1 MTESLK
7 DQLDAA
13 QAAPSVRKDRN
24 FLHTS
29 FLFYGVGLLFLLAGT
44 VIWLA
49 YDVLLLIF
57 ASVLL
62 AVLLY
67 ELSCRLKEWIPMP
80 RGVAL
85 GLVVLLF
92 FLILGLGGWLMAP
105 QVAKQ
110 ARELIDAVPNSFEA
124 VRTALEQHE
133 ILRSLAISLPPT
145 EELVSRV
152 SSMLPQAGIF
162 FTGMLGI
169 IGNVAIIAFVGTYFA
184 IQPRV
189 YIDGIVLLVPHR
201 KRERMRGVF
210 EELGA
215 TLGQW
220 LFGKSISMLIVGT
233 VTGIGLALLGVP
245 LALVLGIIAGL
256 LDFIPYLGPIM
267 AGVPAVL
274 LALAESPSLAL
285 YVVLLFLGV
294 QVLEGYLLLPLIERR
309 TVSLPPAL
317 TILMQ
322 VLMGAVFGLA
332 GVALATPLTAVLVV
346 LVTMLYVQDV
356 LGDPVKTPSE
366 QNNGDS

>member
-1 MTESLK
+1 MIEPIKEQMEGTQSP
-7 DQLDAA
+7 
-13 QAAPSVRKDRN
+13 PSVRKDRN

-29 FLFYGVGLLFLLAGT
+29 FLFYGVGLLFLLLGT
-44 VIWLA
+44 VIWIA

-57 ASVLL
+57 SSVLL

-67 ELSCRLKEWIPMP
+67 ELSCRLRSWIPMP

-85 GLVVLLF
+85 AIVITLF
-92 FLILGLGGWLMAP
+92 LLILGLGGWLMAP

-110 ARELIDAVPNSFEA
+110 ARELVDAVPNSIES
-124 VRTALEQHE
+124 VRNALEQNE
-133 ILRSLAISLPPT
+133 LLRSLAISLPPT
-145 EELVSRV
+145 EQLMERISW
-152 SSMLPQAGIF
+152 MLPQAGIF
-162 FTGMLGI
+162 FTGMIGI
-169 IGNVAIIAFVGTYFA
+169 IGNIAIIFFVGSYFA
-184 IQPRV
+184 AQPRI

-201 KRERMRGVF
+201 KRERMREVVT
-210 EELGA
+210 ELGA

-220 LFGKSISMLIVGT
+220 LFGKSISMLIVGV
-233 VTGIGLALLGVP
+233 VTGVGLALLGVP

-274 LALAESPSLAL
+274 LAMAESPTLAF
-285 YVVLLFLGV
+285 YVLLLFLAV
-294 QVLEGYLLLPLIERR
+294 QVLEGYLLLPFIEKK

-366 QNNGDS
+366 QQ

>member
-1 MTESLK
+1 MNEPLK
-7 DQLDAA
+7 GPLEAA
-13 QAAPSVRKDRN
+13 QSGPSVRKDRN

-29 FLFYGVGLLFLLAGT
+29 FLFYGVGLLFLLAGA
-44 VIWLA
+44 VVWLA

-57 ASVLL
+57 ASALL

-67 ELSCRLKEWIPMP
+67 DVSRRLQSWVPMP
-80 RGVAL
+80 HGMAL
-85 GLVVLLF
+85 ALVVLLF
-92 FLILGLGGWLMAP
+92 FLIIGLGGWMIAP

-110 ARELIDAVPNSFEA
+110 ARELIDAVPDSFER
-124 VRTALEQHE
+124 VRTLLEQHE
-133 ILRSLAISLPPT
+133 MLGSLAGSLPST
-145 EELVSRV
+145 EELRSRV
-152 SSMLPQAGIF
+152 SGMLPQAGVF
-162 FTGMLGI
+162 FTGVLGI

-184 IQPRV
+184 AQPRI
-189 YIDGIVLLVPHR
+189 YIDGIVTLVPHR
-201 KRERMRGVF
+201 KRERAR
-210 EELGA
+210 EIADELGA

-233 VTGIGLALLGVP
+233 VTGVGLALLGVP

-274 LALAESPSLAL
+274 LALAENPSLAL

-294 QVLEGYLLLPLIERR
+294 QVLEGYLLLPIIERK

-346 LVTMLYVQDV
+346 LVTMLYMQDV
-356 LGDPVKTPSE
+356 LGEEVKTPSE
-366 QNNGDS
+366 Q